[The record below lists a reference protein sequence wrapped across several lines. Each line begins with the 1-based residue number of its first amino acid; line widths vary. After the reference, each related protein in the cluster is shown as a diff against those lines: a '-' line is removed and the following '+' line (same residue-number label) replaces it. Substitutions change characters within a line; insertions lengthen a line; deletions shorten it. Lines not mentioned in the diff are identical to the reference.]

1 METNLR
7 TVPSLYIFARNSLVC
22 SVKDGKI
29 HPEQYTPNVPQ
40 DFHIGKSLLNSA
52 WSLFLAAAT
61 SEIEVDGLLKAHYSL
76 VEFHYVI
83 LFT

>member
-1 METNLR
+1 MLNFGASKPR
-7 TVPSLYIFARNSLVC
+7 VRGGARAPGAPPL
-22 SVKDGKI
+22 DPRL
-29 HPEQYTPNVPQ
+29 HPNVPQ

-83 LFT
+83 LFP